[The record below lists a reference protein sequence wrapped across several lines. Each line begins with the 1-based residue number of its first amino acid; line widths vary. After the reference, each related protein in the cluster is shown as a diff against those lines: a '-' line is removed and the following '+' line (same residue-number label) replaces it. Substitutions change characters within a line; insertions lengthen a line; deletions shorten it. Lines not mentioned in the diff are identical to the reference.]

1 MQNKQMSET
10 LTQFGTSF
18 QSKIIASL
26 LRDVKF
32 IQTISDILNPS
43 MFDSDSN
50 KWLVKTIKEY
60 YYQYK
65 KQPTLEVIKYK
76 IDEVDNDVL
85 KSGIVEKIRDVWK
98 NIEASDLEF
107 VQEQTLDF
115 CRNQTL
121 KSAILDS
128 VDLLENKDYD
138 GIKNIIDEAMKAGTT
153 KDLGHD
159 YIESLE
165 LRLED
170 SSRVTVKTP
179 WDTINEITDGGLGV
193 GELGVIV
200 APAGIGKS
208 WTLQAIGAGALKE
221 DKVVIHYTLEL
232 NESYVGLRYDS
243 IFSGVTTSNIKYHK
257 EDVASK
263 ISKLPGRLLIKYFP
277 TKAASVQTL
286 GAHLKQIE
294 LSGTKPD
301 VVLVDYADILMPTGN
316 FKEKRHAL
324 GNIYEDLR
332 GLAGELEIPIWTASQ
347 ANRSALEEDVIGADK
362 VAEDYSKV
370 MTADFVMSMS
380 RKVEDKIA
388 NTGRFH
394 VIKNRFGIDG
404 VTYPA
409 TINTN
414 VGQVQIFEGS
424 SQFGKEAQNKMNNS
438 EEFLRKELANK
449 YKDFGKNVE
458 GFE

>member
-1 MQNKQMSET
+1 MSET

-26 LRDVKF
+26 MSDIKF
-32 IQTISDILNPS
+32 IQTISDILEPD

-50 KWLVKTIKEY
+50 KWLVKNIRDYFYE
-60 YYQYK
+60 YK
-65 KQPTLEVIKYK
+65 KQPTLEVVKYK
-76 IDEVDNDVL
+76 VDEIDNDVL
-85 KSGIVEKIRDVWK
+85 KSGVVEKLRDVWK
-98 NIEASDLEF
+98 NIEATDLEF
-107 VQEQTLDF
+107 VQSETLDF
-115 CRNQTL
+115 CKNQTL
-121 KSAILDS
+121 KSAILES
-128 VDLLENKDYD
+128 VDMLENKNYD
-138 GIKNIIDEAMKAGTT
+138 GIKSIIDEAMKAGTT
-153 KDLGHD
+153 RDLGHD
-159 YIESLE
+159 YIPSLE
-165 LRLED
+165 SRLAE
-170 SSRVTVKTP
+170 SARITVKTP
-179 WDTINEITDGGLGV
+179 WDVINDITDGGLGA

-208 WTLQAIGAGALKE
+208 WTLQALGS
-221 DKVVIHYTLEL
+221 DVVKSGKTVVHYSLEL
-232 NESYVGLRYDS
+232 NENYVGLRYDS
-243 IFSGVTTSNIKYHK
+243 IFSSVTTSNIKYHK
-257 EDVASK
+257 EEVEKK
-263 ISKLPGRLLIKYFP
+263 ISKLPGKLLIKYFP

-294 LSGTKPD
+294 LSGIDID
-301 VVLVDYADILMPTGN
+301 VVIVDYADIILPTGN
-316 FKEKRHAL
+316 FREKRHAI

-404 VTYPA
+404 VTYPS

-414 VGQVQIFEGS
+414 IGVVKIHEGS
-424 SQFGKEAQNKMNNS
+424 SQFGKETQDKMNNS
-438 EEFLRKELANK
+438 SEFLRKELANK
-449 YKDFGKNVE
+449 YKDMEKKVD

>member
-1 MQNKQMSET
+1 MSET

-18 QSKIIASL
+18 QTKTLASL
-26 LRDVKF
+26 ISDVKF

-50 KWLVKTIKEY
+50 KWLVKTIKDY
-60 YYQYK
+60 YYEYK

-76 IDEVDNDVL
+76 IDEIDDEVL
-85 KSGIVEKIRDVWK
+85 KSGVVDKLREVWRNVE
-98 NIEASDLEF
+98 ATDLEF
-107 VQEQTLDF
+107 VQSEVLDF
-115 CRNQTL
+115 CKNQTL
-121 KSAILDS
+121 KNAILDS

-138 GIKNIIDEAMKAGTT
+138 GIKSIIDEAMKAGTT
-153 KDLGHD
+153 RDLGHD
-159 YIESLE
+159 YIISLE
-165 LRLED
+165 ERLAE
-170 SSRVTVKTP
+170 SARTTVKTP
-179 WDTINEITDGGLGV
+179 WDVVNDIMDGGLGH

-208 WTLQAIGAGALKE
+208 WTLQAIGASALKE
-221 DKVVIHYTLEL
+221 GKTVVHYTLEL
-232 NESYVGLRYDS
+232 NENYVGLRYDS
-243 IFSGVTTSNIKYHK
+243 IFTGVTTSNIKYYK
-257 EDVASK
+257 DDVQTK
-263 ISKLPGRLLIKYFP
+263 LSKLPGKLLIKYFP
-277 TKAASVQTL
+277 TKGASVQTISS
-286 GAHLKQIE
+286 HLKQIE
-294 LSGTKPD
+294 ISGEKPD
-301 VVLVDYADILMPTGN
+301 MVLVDYADILMPTGN
-316 FKEKRHAL
+316 FKEKRHAI
-324 GNIYEDLR
+324 GTIYEDLR

-362 VAEDYSKV
+362 VAEDYSKD

-414 VGQVQIFEGS
+414 IGQIQVFEGS
-424 SQFGKEAQNKMNNS
+424 SQFGKDTQSKMNNS

-449 YKDFGKNVE
+449 YNDMEKNID

>member
-1 MQNKQMSET
+1 MSEK
-10 LTQFGTSF
+10 LTHFGTSF

-26 LRDVKF
+26 LRDIKF
-32 IQTISDILNPS
+32 IQTINDIISPE

-50 KWLVKTIKEY
+50 SWLIKEVKDY
-60 YYQYK
+60 FIHYK

-76 IDEVDNDVL
+76 IDEIEDEVL
-85 KSGIVEKIRDVWK
+85 KSGVVDKLREVWK
-98 NIEASDLEF
+98 NIEATDLEF

-115 CRNQTL
+115 CKNQSL
-121 KSAILDS
+121 KGAILES
-128 VDLLENKDYD
+128 VNLLENKDYD
-138 GIKNIIDEAMKAGTT
+138 GIKSIIDEAMKAGMSR
-153 KDLGHD
+153 DLGQD
-159 YIESLE
+159 YISSLE
-165 LRLED
+165 QRLSE
-170 SSRVTVKTP
+170 SARTTTETP
-179 WDTINEITDGGLGV
+179 WDVVNEIMDGGLGQ

-208 WTLQAIGAGALKE
+208 WTLQALGAGALKTG
-221 DKVVIHYTLEL
+221 KTVVHYTLEL
-232 NESYVGLRYDS
+232 NENYVGLRYDS
-243 IFSGVTTSNIKYHK
+243 IFTGVTTANIKYYK
-257 EDVASK
+257 EDVKSK
-263 ISKLPGRLLIKYFP
+263 IEKLPGKLLIKYFP
-277 TKAASVQTL
+277 TKAASVQTI

-301 VVLVDYADILMPTGN
+301 IVLVDYADILMPTGN
-316 FKEKRHAL
+316 FREKRHAI

-332 GLAGELEIPIWTASQ
+332 GLAGELEVPVWTASQ

-414 VGQVQIFEGS
+414 VGQIQVFEGS
-424 SQFGKEAQNKMNNS
+424 SQFGKDTQNKMNNS

-449 YKDFGKNVE
+449 YKDMENKVE

>member
-1 MQNKQMSET
+1 MSET

-26 LRDVKF
+26 LSDIKF
-32 IQTISDILNPS
+32 IQTISDILNPK

-50 KWLVKTIKEY
+50 KWLVKSISEY
-60 YYQYK
+60 YYEYK

-76 IDEVDNDVL
+76 IDEIDNDVL
-85 KSGIVEKIRDVWK
+85 KSGVVDKLREVWK
-98 NIEASDLEF
+98 NIEATDLEF

-115 CRNQTL
+115 CKNQTL
-121 KSAILDS
+121 KNAILSS

-138 GIKNIIDEAMKAGTT
+138 GIKSIIDEAMKAGTT
-153 KDLGHD
+153 RDLGHD
-159 YIESLE
+159 YITSLE
-165 LRLED
+165 TRLEQ
-170 SSRVTVKTP
+170 SARETVKTP
-179 WDTINEITDGGLGV
+179 WDVINEIMDGGLGA

-208 WTLQAIGAGALKE
+208 WTLQALGAGSIKE
-221 DKVVIHYTLEL
+221 QKTVIHYTLEL
-232 NESYVGLRYDS
+232 NENYVGLRYDS
-243 IFSGVTTSNIKYHK
+243 IFSGVTTANIKYYK
-257 EDVASK
+257 DEVTDK

-286 GAHLKQIE
+286 ASHLKQIE

-301 VVLVDYADILMPTGN
+301 LVVVDYADILMPTGN
-316 FKEKRHAL
+316 FKEKRHAI

-332 GLAGELEIPIWTASQ
+332 GLAGELEVPIWTASQ

-404 VTYPA
+404 VTYPS

-414 VGQVQIFEGS
+414 IGQVQIFEGS
-424 SQFGKEAQNKMNNS
+424 SQFGKEAQGKMNNS
-438 EEFLRKELANK
+438 EEFIRKELANK
-449 YKDFGKNVE
+449 YKDMEKNVD

>member
-1 MQNKQMSET
+1 MSET
-10 LTQFGTSF
+10 LTKFGTSF

-26 LRDVKF
+26 LSDVRF

-50 KWLVKTIKEY
+50 KWLVKEIKDY
-60 YYQYK
+60 YYEYK
-65 KQPTLEVIKYK
+65 KQPTLEVLKIK
-76 IDEVDNDVL
+76 IEDIDNDVL
-85 KSGIVEKIRDVWK
+85 KTGVVEKLRDTWK
-98 NIEASDLEF
+98 NIESSDLEF
-107 VQEQTLDF
+107 VQKQTLDF
-115 CRNQTL
+115 CKNQTL
-121 KSAILDS
+121 KNAILES

-138 GIKNIIDEAMKAGTT
+138 GIKSIIDEAMKAGTT

-159 YIESLE
+159 YIPSFN
-165 LRLED
+165 LRLEE
-170 SSRVTVKTP
+170 STRSTVKTP
-179 WDTINEITDGGLGV
+179 WDIVNDIMDGGLGA

-208 WTLQAIGAGALKE
+208 WTLQSLGSSVLKFGGT
-221 DKVVIHYTLEL
+221 VVHYTLEL
-232 NESYVGLRYDS
+232 NEGYVGLRYDS
-243 IFSGVTTSNIKYHK
+243 IFSGVTTANIKYHK
-257 EDVASK
+257 EDVQAK
-263 ISKLPGRLLIKYFP
+263 IEKLKGQLLIKYFP
-277 TKAASVQTL
+277 TKSATVQTL
-286 GAHLKQIE
+286 RAHLKQIE
-294 LSGTKPD
+294 LNGHKPD

-316 FKEKRHAL
+316 FREKRHAL

-414 VGQVQIFEGS
+414 IGQVQIFEGS
-424 SQFGKEAQNKMNNS
+424 SQFGKDAQSKMNNS
-438 EEFLRKELANK
+438 EEFLRKELKNK
-449 YKDFGKNVE
+449 FSDMQKNVQ

>member
-1 MQNKQMSET
+1 MSET

-18 QSKIIASL
+18 QAKIIASL
-26 LRDVKF
+26 LTNIKF
-32 IQTISDILNPS
+32 IQTISDILSSS

-50 KWLVKTIKEY
+50 KWLVKTIKDY
-60 YYQYK
+60 YYEYK
-65 KQPTLEVIKYK
+65 KQPTLEVIKFK
-76 IDEVDNDVL
+76 IDEVEDDIL
-85 KSGIVEKIRDVWK
+85 KAGVVDKLRDVWK
-98 NIEASDLEF
+98 NIEATDLEY

-115 CRNQTL
+115 CKNQTL
-121 KSAILDS
+121 KNAILNS
-128 VDLLENKDYD
+128 VGLLENKDYD
-138 GIKNIIDEAMKAGTT
+138 GIKSIIDDAMKAGTT
-153 KDLGHD
+153 RDLGHD
-159 YIESLE
+159 YIVSLE
-165 LRLED
+165 TRLAE
-170 SSRVTVKTP
+170 SARVTVKTP
-179 WDTINEITDGGLGV
+179 WDVVNDIMDGGLGA

-221 DKVVIHYTLEL
+221 GKTVVHYTLEL
-232 NESYVGLRYDS
+232 NENYVGLRYDS
-243 IFSGVTTSNIKYHK
+243 IFSGVTTSNIKYYK
-257 EDVASK
+257 DDVQVK
-263 ISKLPGRLLIKYFP
+263 ISKLPGKLIIKYFP
-277 TKAASVQTL
+277 TKGASVQTI

-294 LSGTKPD
+294 LSGVNPD

-347 ANRSALEEDVIGADK
+347 ANRSALEEEIIGADK
-362 VAEDYSKV
+362 VAEDYSKI

-404 VTYPA
+404 ITYPA

-414 VGQVQIFEGS
+414 IGQVQVYEGS
-424 SQFGKEAQNKMNNS
+424 SQFGKEAQSKMDNK

-449 YKDFGKNVE
+449 YKDMENKSE

>member
-1 MQNKQMSET
+1 MSET

-18 QSKIIASL
+18 QAKIIASL
-26 LRDVKF
+26 LSNIKF
-32 IQTISDILNPS
+32 IQTISDILSPT

-50 KWLVKTIKEY
+50 KGLVKNIQDY
-60 YYQYK
+60 YFKYK

-76 IDEVDNDVL
+76 IDEIDNDVL
-85 KSGIVEKIRDVWK
+85 KSGAVDKLREVWK
-98 NIEASDLEF
+98 NIEATDLEF

-115 CRNQTL
+115 CKNQTL
-121 KSAILDS
+121 KNAILDS
-128 VDLLENKDYD
+128 VDMLENKDYD
-138 GIKNIIDEAMKAGTT
+138 GIKSIIDEAMKAGTT
-153 KDLGHD
+153 RDLGHD
-159 YIESLE
+159 YIISLE
-165 LRLED
+165 QRLEE
-170 SSRVTVKTP
+170 SARTTVKTP
-179 WDTINEITDGGLGV
+179 WDVINEIMDGGLGQ

-208 WTLQAIGAGALKE
+208 WTLQAIGAGSLKE
-221 DKVVIHYTLEL
+221 DKTIVHYTLEL
-232 NESYVGLRYDS
+232 NENYVGLRYDS
-243 IFSGVTTSNIKYHK
+243 IFSGVTTANIKYYK
-257 EDVASK
+257 DEVTNK
-263 ISKLPGRLLIKYFP
+263 IEKLPGRLLIKYFP

-286 GAHLKQIE
+286 ASHLKQIE

-301 VVLVDYADILMPTGN
+301 MVIVDYADILMPTGN
-316 FKEKRHAL
+316 FKEKRHAI

-332 GLAGELEIPIWTASQ
+332 GLAGELEVPIWTASQ

-404 VTYPA
+404 VTYPS

-414 VGQVQIFEGS
+414 IGQVQIFEGS
-424 SQFGKEAQNKMNNS
+424 SQFGKEAQGKMNNS
-438 EEFLRKELANK
+438 EEFIRKELANK
-449 YKDFGKNVE
+449 YKDMEKNVE

>member
-243 IFSGVTTSNIKYHK
+243 IFSGVTTANIKYHK
-257 EDVASK
+257 EDVA
-263 ISKLPGRLLIKYFP
+263 
-277 TKAASVQTL
+277 
-286 GAHLKQIE
+286 
-294 LSGTKPD
+294 
-301 VVLVDYADILMPTGN
+301 
-316 FKEKRHAL
+316 
-324 GNIYEDLR
+324 
-332 GLAGELEIPIWTASQ
+332 
-347 ANRSALEEDVIGADK
+347 
-362 VAEDYSKV
+362 
-370 MTADFVMSMS
+370 
-380 RKVEDKIA
+380 
-388 NTGRFH
+388 
-394 VIKNRFGIDG
+394 
-404 VTYPA
+404 
-409 TINTN
+409 
-414 VGQVQIFEGS
+414 
-424 SQFGKEAQNKMNNS
+424 
-438 EEFLRKELANK
+438 
-449 YKDFGKNVE
+449 
-458 GFE
+458 